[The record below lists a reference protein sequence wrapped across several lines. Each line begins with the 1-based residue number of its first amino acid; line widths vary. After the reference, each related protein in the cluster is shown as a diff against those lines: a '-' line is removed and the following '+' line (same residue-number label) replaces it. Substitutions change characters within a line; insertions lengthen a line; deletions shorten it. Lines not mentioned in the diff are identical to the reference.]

1 MRVLMGFSVLLA
13 LGAGLPVRA
22 TAESLS
28 CTAPEIIVTDGRLTQ
43 STFPDSTTYWF
54 GIYAQ
59 ANHSYSAEF
68 VPSTDNYY
76 NTTKIRIATL
86 AVYGPNDTLQSC
98 RGNSS
103 VVVTQ
108 NSGYAPVIQKGGNG
122 MGRRISFTAPSSGLY
137 LICVTNLAG
146 AGTYAFRAVDT
157 TLISVRWNTSGG
169 YDTLWTLLNVSD
181 MPITGTLYLLDM
193 GGQVLTAV
201 PLSISPGGRVAHTS
215 ATTDLNLPRNSA
227 GIAMF
232 SHNGPPDSIL
242 AEAFLN
248 GPTLT
253 VPEKFESVPVH

>member
-59 ANHSYSAEF
+59 ANHSYSA
-68 VPSTDNYY
+68 D
-76 NTTKIRIATL
+76 
-86 AVYGPNDTLQSC
+86 DTLQSC

-253 VPEKFESVPVH
+253 VPEKFESVPVR